1 MNNEEYDENN
11 NNDVGGEEYYDNYNF
26 EPIWVRALYD
36 YDAADDKEI
45 SFKENDVI
53 CITQDFEDGWWN
65 GDLNGNVGRVPAN
78 YFEYLNQD
86 QTGDYQQDNYDD
98 AQDQQ
103 QQQQYYEGEDG
114 QLYYTGEDGQQ
125 YYYDGGQDQQQQQQY
140 DGGDYDQ
147 QNQQEGYGDDGDDEE
162 GGSGGGGVKK
172 IDEARKELL
181 RQKREVYKKEM
192 KDLQDNLKNQ
202 NDCKDRLGTGVES
215 LEKKRDE
222 LEDRIRLLK
231 LLKFINLEIIK
242 TEIDIDVDSD
252 SSTTSRQTGIA
263 ITQDLKS
270 IRTLLGIKS
279 STSSS
284 STSAVDA
291 PKKQFD
297 LKLEDI
303 EKKVINNLNLLDS
316 CDNLKKSLLLSLQLF
331 QTTYLNGNGIP
342 PPSPTRI
349 KSIPTNST
357 NIQQQPQQPQQQP
370 LPPPQTQQQ
379 PPLPPS
385 SSSSSSSNT
394 NTSNNFYVS
403 TSSTPSN
410 AFFSAPSTPL
420 SDKDKRKSVKEAKK
434 EEKKLEK
441 ELKKEEK
448 KEEKK
453 LEKKVSK

>member
-1 MNNEEYDENN
+1 MNSEEYDENN
-11 NNDVGGEEYYDNYNF
+11 NNNNGEEYYDNYNF

-36 YDAADDKEI
+36 YDAADDTEI

-86 QTGDYQQDNYDD
+86 QTGDYQQDNYDEG
-98 AQDQQ
+98 QD
-103 QQQQYYEGEDG
+103 QQQYYEGEDG

-125 YYYDGGQDQQQQQQY
+125 YYYDGQDQQQQY
-140 DGGDYDQ
+140 DGGEYDQ

-162 GGSGGGGVKK
+162 GGNVGGAKK

-202 NDCKDRLGTGVES
+202 NDCKDRLGTSVES
-215 LEKKRDE
+215 LEKQRDE
-222 LEDRIRLLK
+222 LEDHIRLLK
-231 LLKFINLEIIK
+231 LLKFINLEVIK

-279 STSSS
+279 STSTSSSSSSTSS

-357 NIQQQPQQPQQQP
+357 NIQQQQQQQPQQQP
-370 LPPPQTQQQ
+370 PPP
-379 PPLPPS
+379 
-385 SSSSSSSNT
+385 SSNT